1 MTPVVV
7 YVVPREERKEFLD
20 TALKAARLAGEVIL
34 DNLGKISKKDIT
46 LKRASDFVTSVDKK
60 SERVII
66 DTIKENFPDHL
77 FLAEESLKEC
87 GKEAYRW
94 IIDPLDGTTNYIH
107 GYPVFSTSIA
117 LEYKGEIFLG
127 VTLAPLKGAL
137 FVSEKGRGA
146 FLNDEQVEVS
156 DVNLKESLITT
167 GFPFRK
173 KEMTDSYLKLFK
185 NIFFKVSDLRR
196 AGSAALDLAYLA
208 CGRGDGFF
216 ELGLRPWD
224 IAAGSLLI
232 KEAGGTC
239 TRFWG
244 GTKNLLTGKIISGNT
259 AVHKEILKEVKDVF
273 KEIAD
278 R

>member
-1 MTPVVV
+1 MRHIVK
-7 YVVPREERKEFLD
+7 YSSMKEFLD
-20 TALKAARLAGEVIL
+20 IALKAARLAGEVIL
-34 DNLGKISKKDIT
+34 DNLGKISKKDIS

-107 GYPVFSTSIA
+107 SYPVFSTSIA
-117 LEYKGEIFLG
+117 LEYKGEIILG
-127 VTLAPLKGAL
+127 VTLDPLKQEL
-137 FVSEKGRGA
+137 FYAEEGRGA
-146 FLNDEQVEVS
+146 FLNGKQVKVS
-156 DVNLKESLITT
+156 DINLKESLIAT

-208 CGRGDGFF
+208 CGRCDGFF
-216 ELGLRPWD
+216 ELGLSPWD

-232 KEAGGTC
+232 KEAGGVVTD
-239 TRFWG
+239 FG
-244 GTKNLLTGKIISGNT
+244 GGIKYLLTGNIVAGNP

-273 KEIAD
+273 KGIID
-278 R
+278 K